1 MTISAPKR
9 SPKQERFCIA
19 LRWTLY
25 VLLLALCFVLQCT
38 GRHLNPLYVIPAAVC
53 ISMSEG
59 VLTAT
64 GVGMVTGLMI
74 DISCGKLLGL
84 NALFLVCGC
93 VCTALLFMHLLRH
106 NIINVLIVTL
116 LLAAMQGGLDYLFY
130 YYMWNYDAVET
141 VFARWHLP
149 VIFLTTGAVLPLY
162 PIFKL
167 IKRRL
172 LPPSGNA
179 NEA

>member
-59 VLTAT
+59 VLTAA
-64 GVGMVTGLMI
+64 GVGVVTGLMI

-106 NIINVLIVTL
+106 NIIK
-116 LLAAMQGGLDYLFY
+116 GGLDYLFY

>member
-59 VLTAT
+59 VLTAA

-130 YYMWNYDAVET
+130 YYMWNYD
-141 VFARWHLP
+141 LS
-149 VIFLTTGAVLPLY
+149 
-162 PIFKL
+162 L
-167 IKRRL
+167 IHI
-172 LPPSGNA
+172 
-179 NEA
+179 